1 MTSRYLGA
9 AEVAELTGMSKSY
22 AFKLIQRL
30 NFELQDQGIIT
41 IPGKV
46 ETAYFNRR
54 MCSAS
59 HPDVG
64 GDALVH

>member
-9 AEVAELTGMSKSY
+9 VEVAELTGMSKSY

-30 NFELQDQGIIT
+30 NSELRDQGVIT

-59 HPDVG
+59 RSDIG
-64 GDALVH
+64 GGSHVH

>member
-9 AEVAELTGMSKSY
+9 VEVAELTGMSKSY
-22 AFKLIQRL
+22 SFKLIQRL
-30 NFELQDQGIIT
+30 NSELRDQGIIT

-54 MCSAS
+54 MYSAS
-59 HPDVG
+59 RPDVG
-64 GDALVH
+64 GDSHVH

>member
-30 NFELQDQGIIT
+30 NFELQDQGIH
-41 IPGKV
+41 
-46 ETAYFNRR
+46 
-54 MCSAS
+54 
-59 HPDVG
+59 HPRQG
-64 GDALVH
+64 GDRVL

>member
-1 MTSRYLGA
+1 MTSRYLRA
-9 AEVAELTGMSKSY
+9 AEVAEETGMSKSY

-30 NFELQDQGIIT
+30 NSELQGQGIIT

-54 MCSAS
+54 M
-59 HPDVG
+59 
-64 GDALVH
+64 

>member
-9 AEVAELTGMSKSY
+9 VEVAELTGMSKSY

-30 NFELQDQGIIT
+30 NSELRDQGVIT

-54 MCSAS
+54 MCSAFRPDIGGGS
-59 HPDVG
+59 H
-64 GDALVH
+64 VH